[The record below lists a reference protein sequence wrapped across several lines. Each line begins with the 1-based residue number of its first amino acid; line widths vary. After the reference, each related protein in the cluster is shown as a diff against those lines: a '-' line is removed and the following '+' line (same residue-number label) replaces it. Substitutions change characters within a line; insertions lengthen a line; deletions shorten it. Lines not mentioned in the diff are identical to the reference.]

1 MTCLL
6 PGKMWFQESF
16 NYTTNVSVSKTLLCE
31 FIQLIPTSLIITKL
45 KCLPN
50 TKTLAKFFKYI
61 LLCNKSEL
69 LSSVQVLVFFF
80 RINFAQK
87 LLQGNWMYSYVT
99 NQTTEIQNNFQMMCF
114 FYSFF
119 TFFFPFFFFLLQK
132 SHFVIS
138 ILKELIDNWYLV
150 FLQNYKEEAWKE
162 MKFYKSL
169 SSFFFNICISRY
181 ICVSYIHISLN
192 IKQSNRD

>member
-1 MTCLL
+1 MPNFLNIFYSVINQNYWAL
-6 PGKMWFQESF
+6 SKFWF
-16 NYTTNVSVSKTLLCE
+16 
-31 FIQLIPTSLIITKL
+31 
-45 KCLPN
+45 
-50 TKTLAKFFKYI
+50 FFLELI
-61 LLCNKSEL
+61 LLKSSCKATGCIHMLQIRQRKFKTISKWCVSFIPFL
-69 LSSVQVLVFFF
+69 LF
-80 RINFAQK
+80 
-87 LLQGNWMYSYVT
+87 
-99 NQTTEIQNNFQMMCF
+99 
-114 FYSFF
+114 SFL
-119 TFFFPFFFFLLQK
+119 FFFFLLQK